1 MKRVI
6 LLIMI
11 LLISVSAFAKKNFDY
26 EDFMNKLDGMIP
38 KFETK
43 RQYESRQQPT
53 TRYDVYVEERE
64 SYQPSTVYQA
74 PVYQTPPVSTSYYPA
89 YSSSQA
95 GRGEYVTEES
105 KLLIPIL
112 IIGLAVLVVEGFA
125 IWYLNKKLFGEFG
138 YDIFSPGKLFLF
150 GVQTLPMI
158 ILVLKGMFYGFVASD
173 IAFGLGFIGII
184 AGIQFYMD
192 KRNTNLKYAT
202 ILLFVRLV
210 ASLCVV
216 IIVIILIALL
226 YLWLL
231 GTGGGGRKEDEL
243 TDDEVRRLKRLA
255 QDRR

>member
-6 LLIMI
+6 LLIMM
-11 LLISVSAFAKKNFDY
+11 LLISMPAFA
-26 EDFMNKLDGMIP
+26 
-38 KFETK
+38 
-43 RQYESRQQPT
+43 R
-53 TRYDVYVEERE
+53 
-64 SYQPSTVYQA
+64 SYWVSY
-74 PVYQTPPVSTSYYPA
+74 PVSRGYYSTYSSS
-89 YSSSQA
+89 YSSSQ
-95 GRGEYVTEES
+95 TQES

-125 IWYLNKKLFGEFG
+125 IWYLDKKLFGEFG
-138 YDIFSPGKLFLF
+138 YDILSTGKLFLF

-231 GTGGGGRKEDEL
+231 GTGGGRKEDEL